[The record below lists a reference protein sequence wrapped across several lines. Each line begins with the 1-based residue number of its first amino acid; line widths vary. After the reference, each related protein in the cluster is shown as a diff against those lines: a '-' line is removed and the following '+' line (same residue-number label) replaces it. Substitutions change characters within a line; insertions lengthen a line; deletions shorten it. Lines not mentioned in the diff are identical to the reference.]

1 MNYPEILIVGGGAA
15 GLMAARELSK
25 AGYAVTV
32 LEARNRCGGR
42 IHTLNGELFFKSAER
57 GAEFIQGDLPVTL
70 NLLKEAGIAIKPADG
85 ELWQHRN
92 GKFKKGGEFNS
103 WDVVLEKLGELKED
117 ISIQQFLDKEFPGD
131 EYSEL
136 RYTVIRFVSG
146 YDTADP
152 ARASSIALGN
162 EWNNEDEGA
171 QHRVE
176 GGYGAMISYL
186 EEECKAAGT
195 AINLN
200 SAVKEICWEPGKLI
214 VTTMDNQTYKAGKI
228 LLALPLGILQTD
240 EAETGSI
247 AFRPD
252 IPKHRDSINT
262 IGFGAIIK
270 LLLEFD
276 KPFWEDDAS
285 TKLAGASLKNMNFI
299 LSDQEVPT
307 WWTQSPQ
314 HSNILTGWLGGLP
327 AARKVNASAEELLQ
341 QSLQSL
347 GNIFERSVD
356 ELRDRI
362 VAFDIANWTADPFTR
377 GSYAYDT
384 IGSPAARSVLNEPV
398 ENTIYFAGE
407 YLYDG
412 PAMGTVE
419 AALTSGRDVAKK
431 IIEES
436 WGSDL

>member
-1 MNYPEILIVGGGAA
+1 
-15 GLMAARELSK
+15 
-25 AGYAVTV
+25 
-32 LEARNRCGGR
+32 
-42 IHTLNGELFFKSAER
+42 
-57 GAEFIQGDLPVTL
+57 
-70 NLLKEAGIAIKPADG
+70 
-85 ELWQHRN
+85 
-92 GKFKKGGEFNS
+92 
-103 WDVVLEKLGELKED
+103 
-117 ISIQQFLDKEFPGD
+117 
-131 EYSEL
+131 
-136 RYTVIRFVSG
+136 
-146 YDTADP
+146 
-152 ARASSIALGN
+152 ALGN

-176 GGYGAMISYL
+176 GGYSTMISYL
-186 EEECKAAGT
+186 EEECKAAG
-195 AINLN
+195 AVINLN
-200 SAVKEICWEPGKLI
+200 SPVKEIRWQQGNVV
-214 VTTMDNQTYKAGKI
+214 VTTMDGQTYNAGKV
-228 LLALPLGILQTD
+228 LLALPLGVLQAD

-247 AFRPD
+247 TFYPE
-252 IPKHRDSINT
+252 IPEYKDSIKT

-270 LLLEFD
+270 VLLEFD
-276 KPFWEDDAS
+276 ESFWEDEAS

-307 WWTQSPQ
+307 WWTQAPQ
-314 HSNILTGWLGGLP
+314 HSNVLTGWLGGLP

-341 QSLQSL
+341 QSLESL

-356 ELRDRI
+356 ELRDRM

-384 IGSPAARSVLNEPV
+384 IGSPAARAVLNEPV
-398 ENTIYFAGE
+398 EKTIYFAGE

-436 WGSDL
+436 GRSDL